1 MCFGNYFLER
11 ETYGEGSEDHLWL
24 GLVLIVLILV
34 TGMFSYYQDSKSSRI
49 MESFQRMVPQQAKV
63 LRDGE
68 RKELLVTELVVGDIV
83 LLETG
88 DRVSADI
95 RVLECQ
101 GEACH
106 TPSHHLIARAR
117 ALLVFLQE
125 HEPFSPDSIENRVDF
140 SLGPIL
146 ERKKVDRKFILK
158 ENTEVGN
165 RKIIQTFY

>member
-11 ETYGEGSEDHLWL
+11 ETYGEASEDHLWL

-49 MESFQRMVPQQAKV
+49 MESFQRMLPQRAKV

-68 RKELLVTELVVGDIV
+68 RKEVLVTELVVGDIV

-95 RVLECQ
+95 RILECQ

-106 TPSHHLIARAR
+106 ATISSRAR
-117 ALLVFLQE
+117 FL
-125 HEPFSPDSIENRVDF
+125 FSSENTSLSLPRTVSIFRFVR
-140 SLGPIL
+140 SSS
-146 ERKKVDRKFILK
+146 RRKF
-158 ENTEVGN
+158 TEES
-165 RKIIQTFY
+165 T